1 MIEKRDK
8 DLDILAK
15 AITDDTVELTVD
27 QRNKMIRI
35 ERISRYYFSKSFKFR
50 SENELAVK
58 IAKEYDISRLQARK
72 EVEMCKQL
80 YVYGNPVDWKFER
93 ALLLYSIK
101 NNINEARENGDSKTV
116 QREHKNLIDLVGED
130 KGEDEARVININV
143 ISYNPTLIG
152 AQEIPNLD
160 EMVKTMIAKDKEKD
174 DKLFDE
180 FDDVTPET
188 K

>member
-15 AITDDTVELTVD
+15 AITDDTIELTVD

-35 ERISRYYFSKSFKFR
+35 ERISRYYFSKAFKFR

-58 IAKEYDISRLQARK
+58 IAKEYDISRLTARK
-72 EVEMCKQL
+72 EIELCKQL

-101 NNINEARENGDSKTV
+101 NNINQARDIEDLKTV
-116 QREHKNLIDLVGED
+116 QREHKNLIELIGED
-130 KGEDEARVININV
+130 KGEDSARVININV

-152 AQEIPNLD
+152 GEEIENLD
-160 EMVKTMIAKDKEKD
+160 EMIKTMIAKDKAKD
-174 DKLFDE
+174 DHVFDE
-180 FDDVTPET
+180 FDDVTPEN

>member
-15 AITDDTVELTVD
+15 AITDDTVQLTVD

-50 SENELAVK
+50 SENELAIK
-58 IAKEYDISRLQARK
+58 IAKEYDISRLTARK

-80 YVYGNPVDWKFER
+80 YVYGNPIDWKFER

-101 NNINEARENGDSKTV
+101 NNINEARENADFKTV
-116 QREHKNLIDLVGED
+116 QREHKNLIDIIGDD
-130 KGEDEARVININV
+130 KGEDGPTVVNINV
-143 ISYNPTLIG
+143 LNYNPTLIG
-152 AQEIPNLD
+152 AVEIENLD
-160 EMVKTMIAKDKEKD
+160 DMIKTMIAKDKEKEERV
-174 DKLFDE
+174 FDE
-180 FDDVTPET
+180 FDDVTPE
-188 K
+188 KK